1 MMGKRMMALLLAAVM
16 IWNTGAE
23 TLYAMEYTTSSV
35 PEASTEIPDT
45 QDKNSETPNPGEEG
59 GQPAENPGESTVPPS
74 GEEITPPG
82 SGEETTP
89 PVQKPEPTVEETKAV
104 YTVIFDFNGGQSGD
118 GAVQIIQSVQEGN
131 APDMAQV
138 AEPVKTGYVFQG
150 WRTETGE
157 VFDVT
162 QPVQS
167 NLTIKAAWA
176 PITWNIQFDANGG
189 MGTMNPQTFAY
200 DEPRPLAVCQFTNS
214 TDAAGLDGRPYGF
227 D

>member
-1 MMGKRMMALLLAAVM
+1 MERKCSKT
-16 IWNTGAE
+16 IE
-23 TLYAMEYTTSSV
+23 TFKNNQ
-35 PEASTEIPDT
+35 TEIL
-45 QDKNSETPNPGEEG
+45 
-59 GQPAENPGESTVPPS
+59 
-74 GEEITPPG
+74 
-82 SGEETTP
+82 
-89 PVQKPEPTVEETKAV
+89 ETKKVA
-104 YTVIFDFNGGQSGD
+104 NQ
-118 GAVQIIQSVQEGN
+118 
-131 APDMAQV
+131 MASLTN
-138 AEPVKTGYVFQG
+138 KTIKKNVFQG

-189 MGTMNPQTFAY
+189 TGTMNPQTFAY